1 MDAVITGATKGMGKA
16 ITLRLAE
23 AGYNVFICSRKQTEI
38 DSFCEEIQQKFGVK
52 AAGLQTDCA
61 DNEELRHFSEFV
73 KEQTESIDVL
83 VNNAGM
89 FSPAS
94 ILDEPD
100 GILSKQMQLNFYS
113 AYFLCRVF
121 GRIMREQRR
130 GHIFNICSIAALNP
144 VVTAGSYSVTKAAL
158 LSLTKVLREELM
170 KSEVKVTAIL
180 PGSTFTASWEGT
192 DLPPE
197 RFVSPEDIASGVLMC
212 LGASSGANVDEL
224 IIRPL
229 KGQV

>member
-1 MDAVITGATKGMGKA
+1 MNAVITGATKGMGKA
-16 ITLRLAE
+16 ITLQLAE
-23 AGYNVFICSRKQTEI
+23 AGYNVFICSRTQNEI

-61 DNEELRHFSEFV
+61 DKAELHRFAEFV
-73 KEQTESIDVL
+73 KEQAEGIDVL

-100 GILSKQMQLNFYS
+100 ELLSKQMQLNLYT
-113 AYFLCRVF
+113 AYYLCRFF
-121 GRIMREQRR
+121 GRIMRERRR

-170 KSEVKVTAIL
+170 KSEVKVTAVL
-180 PGSTFTASWEGT
+180 PGSTYTASWEGT
-192 DLPPE
+192 GVPPE
-197 RFVSPEDIASGVLMC
+197 RFVSSEDIASGVLMC
-212 LGASSGANVDEL
+212 LRASSGANVDEL

-229 KGQV
+229 QGQI